1 MDPCPLLIRI
11 NFFCLFSVLDSNSLT
26 FLFSCFT
33 VSLIKVNRIVI
44 LFAKN
49 GKFRMVFPVVGY
61 INFRRQKGS
70 STFPISLF
78 CKSSLGFVV
87 GECVLTF
94 REFFL
99 TELVNPLN
107 SSFNTLK

>member
-1 MDPCPLLIRI
+1 
-11 NFFCLFSVLDSNSLT
+11 
-26 FLFSCFT
+26 
-33 VSLIKVNRIVI
+33 
-44 LFAKN
+44 
-49 GKFRMVFPVVGY
+49 MVFPVVGY

-107 SSFNTLK
+107 SSFNTLKWILEGVLNKVRDDDDSSGPLCR